1 MMPSWKRRTRFHHH
15 TSIGPKKEAMG
26 KMGSWLC
33 WTFGPPFHHYSC
45 GGSIVCQ
52 FIALP
57 LMITNRKYAFLPCA
71 ALDFITKVIPHSN
84 DWIVASI
91 SLAHVINPK
100 IDLITMHRGNS
111 IFKRSLKNKASF
123 SCINFF
129 SLLQNDVHR
138 NAQVLET
145 KRQITIWPYLI
156 CDPDNEKNL
165 TMEYG
170 FTLTR
175 MCGCALLV

>member
-33 WTFGPPFHHYSC
+33 WTFGPPFHHCSC

-71 ALDFITKVIPHSN
+71 ALDFIT
-84 DWIVASI
+84 IVMMELWHLFLWHMLFFQKLTSSPCTEETASSRGCLKTRLPSHLLI
-91 SLAHVINPK
+91 SSACYRMMLTEMHRFLK
-100 IDLITMHRGNS
+100 QRDRLRYDLIS
-111 IFKRSLKNKASF
+111 SA
-123 SCINFF
+123 
-129 SLLQNDVHR
+129 
-138 NAQVLET
+138 
-145 KRQITIWPYLI
+145 
-156 CDPDNEKNL
+156 
-165 TMEYG
+165 
-170 FTLTR
+170 TLTTKKT
-175 MCGCALLV
+175 